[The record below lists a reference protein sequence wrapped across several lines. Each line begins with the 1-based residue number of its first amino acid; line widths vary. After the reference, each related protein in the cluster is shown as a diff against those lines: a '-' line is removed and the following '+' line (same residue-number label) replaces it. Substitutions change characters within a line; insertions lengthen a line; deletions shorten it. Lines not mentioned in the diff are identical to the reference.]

1 MWIKKQLKKEKK
13 ETFNSTVLCV
23 LNVCWFPSGSFQ
35 WKDSHLL
42 KFINW
47 MFLRDIHLVPVTI
60 I

>member
-1 MWIKKQLKKEKK
+1 MVYTTTTTKVKNMWIKKQLKKEKK

-42 KFINW
+42 KFIN
-47 MFLRDIHLVPVTI
+47 
-60 I
+60 